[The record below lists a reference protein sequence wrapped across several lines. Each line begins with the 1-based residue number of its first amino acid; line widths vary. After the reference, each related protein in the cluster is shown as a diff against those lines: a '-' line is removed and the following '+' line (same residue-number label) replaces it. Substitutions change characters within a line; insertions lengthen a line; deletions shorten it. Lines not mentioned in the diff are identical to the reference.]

1 MRRKNPEMDIEI
13 SSPHFYAYTGADGNL
28 QNKNMYWSKTSFYTL
43 ERFFRIFFL
52 ALARILRHNTH
63 LFLI

>member
-28 QNKNMYWSKTSFYTL
+28 QNKNMYWSNTSFYTL
-43 ERFFRIFFL
+43 ERFSI
-52 ALARILRHNTH
+52 ARILRHNTH

>member
-1 MRRKNPEMDIEI
+1 MDIEI

-28 QNKNMYWSKTSFYTL
+28 QNKNMYWSNTSFYTL
-43 ERFFRIFFL
+43 ERFSI
-52 ALARILRHNTH
+52 ARILRHNTH